1 MASSIQVQLRDETL
15 EFTFDAKING
25 YAFGVDDAVLIS
37 QALKEN
43 QAANLLIFRST
54 SRRFFCTGGDLQHY
68 SQMKSRGEGLR
79 ANRRIRYALQMLAEF
94 RGVSLALVDGDA
106 WGGGLELLSCFDEVW
121 STPQAL
127 FGFWQRRIGLSYGWG
142 GRARLEERV
151 SSAHLRRL
159 ALKGQT
165 ISAYEALDLG
175 LVDRILPR
183 EIFEVEITKWRANHE
198 NLGIKVTA
206 ALKAETHRAD
216 RQFEG
221 LWLKKDHREALAKFS
236 RAHARTRKS

>member
-1 MASSIQVQLRDETL
+1 MASSIHVQLRDKTL
-15 EFTFDAKING
+15 ELQFDAKING
-25 YAFGVDDAVLIS
+25 FAFGVDDAVLLS

-43 QAANLLIFRST
+43 QSASLLVFRST

-68 SQMKSRGEGLR
+68 SQMKSRGEGLK
-79 ANRRIRYALQMLAEF
+79 ANRRIRGALEMLAEF

-121 STPQAL
+121 STPQSL

-142 GRARLEERV
+142 GRARLEERI
-151 SSAHLRRL
+151 SPAHLRRL
-159 ALKGQT
+159 ALRGQT

-175 LVDRILPR
+175 LIDRILPR
-183 EIFEVEITKWRANHE
+183 EIFEIEIAKWRAGFE
-198 NLGIKVTA
+198 NLGTKVTS
-206 ALKAETHRAD
+206 ALKAEVHRAD
-216 RQFEG
+216 RQFDE

-236 RAHARTRKS
+236 RVHSRTRKS